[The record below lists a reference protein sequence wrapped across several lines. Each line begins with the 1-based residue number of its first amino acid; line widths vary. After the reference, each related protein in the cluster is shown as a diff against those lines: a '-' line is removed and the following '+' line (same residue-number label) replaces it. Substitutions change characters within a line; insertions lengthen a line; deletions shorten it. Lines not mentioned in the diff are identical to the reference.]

1 MLVFFLPSP
10 HQEQRF
16 YTRCDWPQITLP
28 ISDRTTTTTFR
39 SKFSALLTEIKCLA
53 NLLSLG
59 LLFQHVKYNNLASLP
74 SFIEMITMPM
84 D

>member
-1 MLVFFLPSP
+1 MLVSSLPSP
-10 HQEQRF
+10 RPEQRF
-16 YTRCDWPQITLP
+16 YTKCNRPQITLP
-28 ISDRTTTTTFR
+28 INGRSTTTTFT

-53 NLLSLG
+53 NLISLS
-59 LLFQHVKYNNLASLP
+59 LLFQHIKSNNLASLL